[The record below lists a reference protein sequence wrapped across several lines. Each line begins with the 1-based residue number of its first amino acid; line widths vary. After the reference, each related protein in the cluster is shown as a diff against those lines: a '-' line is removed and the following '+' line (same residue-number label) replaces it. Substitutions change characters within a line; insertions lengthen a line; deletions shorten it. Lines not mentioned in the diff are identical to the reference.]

1 MGWRDVQA
9 GVASGAINYRK
20 SPDKFGSFLEGFATT
35 YAAGVQKKADRDYA
49 DKLAT
54 DKLKAAE
61 LKEAKTLREKREQ
74 EDQDNQAAAKA
85 ALIFRIQM
93 QHTRRHLH

>member
-54 DKLKAAE
+54 DKLKAEE
-61 LKEAKTLREKREQ
+61 LKEAKKLREAREQ
-74 EDQDNQAAAKA
+74 EDKGQSSCS
-85 ALIFRIQM
+85 
-93 QHTRRHLH
+93 

>member
-35 YAAGVQKKADRDYA
+35 YAAGVQKQADRDYKEKLAA
-49 DKLAT
+49 DKLKSGRIKRRKNPAP
-54 DKLKAAE
+54 KAG
-61 LKEAKTLREKREQ
+61 
-74 EDQDNQAAAKA
+74 
-85 ALIFRIQM
+85 
-93 QHTRRHLH
+93 RRRS